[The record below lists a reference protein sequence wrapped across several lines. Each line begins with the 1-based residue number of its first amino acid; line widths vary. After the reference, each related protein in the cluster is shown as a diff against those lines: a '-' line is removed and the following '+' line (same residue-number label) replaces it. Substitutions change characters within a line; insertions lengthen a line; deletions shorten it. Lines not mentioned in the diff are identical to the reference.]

1 MLARITTPFI
11 EGGDNMNLEERLAHL
26 QKQMEQ
32 VLREGASQGDIAM
45 YESAIAELVRINK
58 WIMEQCQTNNR
69 IYFED
74 DGRKYMLFKNTTG
87 IDFRFFAMKVNVIN
101 EEEVD
106 EFEVSTANWKAG
118 KWARLYFDAK
128 VGETNIFRIDA
139 NSIEYQ
145 VMNGSIHQ

>member
-1 MLARITTPFI
+1 
-11 EGGDNMNLEERLAHL
+11 MNLEERLAHL

-32 VLREGASQGDIAM
+32 ALSEGASQGDIAM

-101 EEEVD
+101 EKKVFD
-106 EFEVSTANWKAG
+106 AFEVVTANWKAG
-118 KWARLYFDAK
+118 KWARLYFDTK
-128 VGETNIFRIDA
+128 IGEKNILSIDTS
-139 NSIEYQ
+139 SIEYQ
-145 VMNGSIHQ
+145 VMSGYMHG